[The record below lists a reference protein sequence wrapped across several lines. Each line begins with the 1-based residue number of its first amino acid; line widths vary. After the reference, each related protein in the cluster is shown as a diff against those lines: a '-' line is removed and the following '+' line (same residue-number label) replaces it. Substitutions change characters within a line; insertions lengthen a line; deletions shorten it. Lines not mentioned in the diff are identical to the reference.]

1 MTYTKS
7 QLMDL
12 KPSQI
17 KELMKNQDIS
27 KYTSTMG
34 LIKCYLY
41 NTGQNDELSREEMY
55 FLHKNELID
64 MFFSKKIK
72 LNLKD
77 MSEQQLKDLDVQ
89 VIDGSEIDFNE
100 LKVSQL
106 VNLAK
111 NKIDIK
117 GLKAKS
123 DIVEAVK
130 RYFK

>member
-1 MTYTKS
+1 
-7 QLMDL
+7 MDL

-41 NTGQNDELSREEMY
+41 NTNQNDELSREEMY